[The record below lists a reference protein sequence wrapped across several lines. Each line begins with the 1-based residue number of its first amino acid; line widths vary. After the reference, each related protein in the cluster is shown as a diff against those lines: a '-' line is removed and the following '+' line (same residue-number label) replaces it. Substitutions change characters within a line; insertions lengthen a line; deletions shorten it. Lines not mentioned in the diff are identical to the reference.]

1 MLQTNKIFKYFVLE
15 LVFASEGYVDNIN
28 SFEDYVS
35 EPISNRVQ
43 PLLTTRNRGLPRLI
57 GGNQMSPQNPQL
69 PGNKTWGNKISKLIF
84 HSQKF
89 RQHRKKK
96 ESSKYSKV
104 TDSEIDDIPFWTGQG
119 L

>member
-43 PLLTTRNRGLPRLI
+43 PLLTTHNR
-57 GGNQMSPQNPQL
+57 
-69 PGNKTWGNKISKLIF
+69 F
-84 HSQKF
+84 
-89 RQHRKKK
+89 
-96 ESSKYSKV
+96 
-104 TDSEIDDIPFWTGQG
+104 
-119 L
+119 